1 MPSIRW
7 LRPASQF
14 DEALCLCQSCHA
26 IKAAV
31 MMIAVPKAA
40 NNATIIAIIETK
52 VSVIEVHL
60 SSPRADG
67 CLLFGAA
74 PLRGN

>member
-1 MPSIRW
+1 
-7 LRPASQF
+7 
-14 DEALCLCQSCHA
+14 
-26 IKAAV
+26 

-52 VSVIEVHL
+52 VSVIEVHP